1 MFIPGLSEGGVN
13 MKQGII
19 KLPPNRVRRNYTGGA
34 GIDRLH
40 GNALCEDTN
49 QPEEWVGSV
58 VSANNPGMEYISEEG
73 QAFVFTGNGRV
84 LFKELLLSEKEFYLG
99 RESLREPGVNMSFLF
114 KILDSSM
121 RLHVQAHPTAD
132 FARKYLASPYGKLEC
147 YYILSVREGIKPY
160 IRLGFQHAPSKA
172 EWKRI
177 IEEQDI
183 GAMDR
188 CFEKIPI
195 EVGQVW
201 YIPGGMPHAIGEG
214 ITMLEIMEP
223 SDLVV
228 RCEFEREG
236 VVVPPEARFMG
247 RGLDFCLDIF
257 DYTQYSADEI
267 REKSMVKPKL
277 LEVTEQYTAEQ
288 LVGTG
293 LTSCFE
299 VNRLRINGEMTYHKK
314 PIPQLGVT
322 CNGILRFKADGQ
334 ELTLKRGDSFFLAAG
349 LSECTIENIT
359 DEIAEVCLVF

>member
-1 MFIPGLSEGGVN
+1 

-34 GIDRLH
+34 GIDKLH
-40 GNALCEDTN
+40 GKKRCVDTN

-58 VSANNPGMEYISEEG
+58 VSANNPGMDYIKEEG
-73 QAFVFTGNGRV
+73 QAFILSDNEKQ
-84 LFKELLLSEKEFYLG
+84 LFRDVILSDKEFYLG
-99 RESLREPGVNMSFLF
+99 EKSLEEDEVNMSFLF

-121 RLHVQAHPTAD
+121 RLHVQAHPTAE
-132 FARKYLASPYGKLEC
+132 FAKRNLNSPYGKLEC
-147 YYILSVREGIKPY
+147 YYILSVREGINPY
-160 IRLGFQHAPSKA
+160 IRLGFQHAPTKN

-177 IEEQDI
+177 IKEQDMA
-183 GAMDR
+183 AMDR
-188 CFEKIPI
+188 CFEKVPI

-257 DYTQYSADEI
+257 DYTQYSIDEV
-267 REKSMVKPKL
+267 REKSLVNPKL
-277 LEVTEQYTAEQ
+277 LETNSNYTIEQ
-288 LVGTG
+288 LVGTN

-299 VNRLRINGEMTYHKK
+299 VNRVRINKSMRYHKQL
-314 PIPQLGVT
+314 IPQLGVI
-322 CNGILRFKADGQ
+322 CKGILEFKTNEQ
-334 ELTLKRGDSFFLAAG
+334 KLTLKKGDSFFLAAG
-349 LSECTIENIT
+349 INGCTIKNLT
-359 DEIAEVCLVF
+359 DEIAEICFVF